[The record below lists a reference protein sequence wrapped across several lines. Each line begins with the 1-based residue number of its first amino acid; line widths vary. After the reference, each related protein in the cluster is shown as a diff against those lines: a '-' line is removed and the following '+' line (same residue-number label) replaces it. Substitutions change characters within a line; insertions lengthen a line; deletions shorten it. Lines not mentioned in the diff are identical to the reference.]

1 MVTNNKIVSDLQK
14 TLHKPSRQT
23 SVSFV
28 SFTHPNESYFA
39 VHETLSLHPLKQN
52 FNREMDRNSVIGLL
66 LIGVIMVVFT
76 YINKPDAELIKPT
89 TIMVDSLSANKEAQS
104 SQNVTVNKLASD
116 NDSLLKE
123 VQFGS
128 FANATKPTAET
139 SLLENNLLKVEFTSK
154 GGIPSKVTLK
164 NYNTW
169 EGRDLTLFDTQV
181 LSLKIPY
188 QNRVIETSNIYFKSQ
203 PSSPGSLKLLAEG
216 SNGDRIEYI
225 WTLKE
230 GTFQVDWEA
239 KIQTANNLK
248 FEKLSWK
255 QQSGRKEKNVNNERD
270 NSTVYYKISE
280 GEVDKLNPI
289 GSDSML
295 TEANSEW
302 LAFKQQ
308 FFSTVIIPE
317 NGFSKNVLISTNS
330 STDEKINK
338 NFKAEGGLNAATSNM
353 KFKLYFGPN
362 HFKTLKETG
371 YDLQMLIPLGWGI
384 FGWVNKLLVI
394 PVFSWLDGYAL
405 NYGIVILLLTL
416 IIKLMLLPFQFR
428 SYMSQAKMRVL
439 KPELDQLNKKYENE
453 DPLKK
458 QQAVMNLYREAGVNP
473 LGGCLPLLFQLP
485 ILLAMFNFF
494 PNAIELRQKSFLWAD
509 DLSTYDSILNLP
521 FDIPVY
527 GDHVSLFALLMTIST
542 IIYTMMNNQL
552 SGANSQMPQL
562 KWMMYLMPVIF
573 LFVLNSYASGLN
585 YYYFLANI
593 ITFGQQFAFMKMVDE
608 DKIHKKI
615 QANKLKPA
623 SQKASSFQQKL
634 EEMAKKRGINP
645 PNK

>member
-1 MVTNNKIVSDLQK
+1 
-14 TLHKPSRQT
+14 
-23 SVSFV
+23 
-28 SFTHPNESYFA
+28 
-39 VHETLSLHPLKQN
+39 
-52 FNREMDRNSVIGLL
+52 MDRNSVIGLL
-66 LIGVIMVVFT
+66 LIGAIMVVFT
-76 YINKPDAELIKPT
+76 YMNKPEAELIKPNT
-89 TIMVDSLSANKEAQS
+89 EKVDSLSAQKVAQP
-104 SQNVTVNKLASD
+104 SQNLSVNNLPSA
-116 NDSLLKE
+116 NDSLLKQA
-123 VQFGS
+123 QFGS
-128 FANATKPTAET
+128 FANATNPINET
-139 SLLENNLLKVEFTSK
+139 SLLENNLLKIEFASK
-154 GGIPSKVTLK
+154 GGVPSKVTLK
-164 NYNTW
+164 NYYTW
-169 EGRDLTLFDTQV
+169 EKQDLTLFDNQT
-181 LSLKIPY
+181 LNLKIPY
-188 QNRVIETSNIYFKSQ
+188 QNRVIETSNLYFKSQ
-203 PSSPGSLKLLAEG
+203 PSSNGSLKLLAEG

-230 GTFQVDWEA
+230 ETFQVDWEA

-255 QQSGRKEKNVNNERD
+255 QQSGRKEKNVSNERD
-270 NSTVYYKISE
+270 NSTVYYKTDE

-289 GSDSML
+289 GSDSLL
-295 TEANSEW
+295 TETSTEW

-308 FFSTVIIPE
+308 FFSTVLIPE
-317 NGFSKNVLISTNS
+317 KGFSKNVLISSNS
-330 STDEKINK
+330 STDEKGNK
-338 NFKAEGGLNAATSNM
+338 NYKAEGGFSAAASNM

-362 HFKTLKETG
+362 HFQTLKETG

-384 FGWVNKLLVI
+384 FGWVNKFLVI

-416 IIKLMLLPFQFR
+416 IIKLLLLPFQFR

-439 KPELDQLNKKYENE
+439 KPELDELNKKYENE

-473 LGGCLPLLFQLP
+473 LGGCLPLLLQLP